1 MTAEEHD
8 HMQELEG
15 LVKRYR
21 SRIVAL
27 KEEPRIVPGEVF
39 SAELLLADELIQVR
53 VTDIRHED
61 DGIKVLVLEADGVD
75 GWQSH
80 QTTGA
85 GRRPGVTVTTATSPA
100 TPASREALDDV
111 LAIADELEL
120 MDCHRLAARLREA
133 AALLTAVIRPST
145 V

>member
-21 SRIVAL
+21 TRIVAL

-39 SAELLLADELIQVR
+39 SAELLWADELIQVR

-61 DGIKVLVLEADGVD
+61 DGSKVLVLE
-75 GWQSH
+75 
-80 QTTGA
+80 QTEWTGG
-85 GRRPGVTVTTATSPA
+85 GRTNG
-100 TPASREALDDV
+100 
-111 LAIADELEL
+111 
-120 MDCHRLAARLREA
+120 
-133 AALLTAVIRPST
+133 
-145 V
+145 